1 MKKEVNV
8 PPLKKIKGK
17 VSLVAVVT
25 DTNYAVTKD
34 GRVFRE
40 LKATSVNERQYYN
53 LVLDGVLRRVG
64 RATLL
69 KEVSNG

>member
-1 MKKEVNV
+1 MKKEVNT
-8 PPLKKIKGK
+8 PTLKKIKGK
-17 VSLVAVVT
+17 VSLVAIVA
-25 DTNYAVTKD
+25 DTNYAVAKD

-40 LKATSVNERQYYN
+40 LKAPSVNDRHYYN

>member
-1 MKKEVNV
+1 MKKAVNT
-8 PPLKKIKGK
+8 PALQKIKGK
-17 VSLVAVVT
+17 VNLVAIVA

-40 LKATSVNERQYYN
+40 LKATSVNDKQYYN

-64 RATLL
+64 RVTLQ